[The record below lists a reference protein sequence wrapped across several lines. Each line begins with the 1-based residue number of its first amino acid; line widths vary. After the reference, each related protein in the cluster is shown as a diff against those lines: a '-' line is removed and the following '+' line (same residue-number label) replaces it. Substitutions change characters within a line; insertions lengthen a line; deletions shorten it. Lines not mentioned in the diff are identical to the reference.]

1 MSAVRMGERG
11 QITIP
16 KDMRDKL
23 GLQPKAV
30 LDVTMDGNTIRILK
44 PSEGAKRVAAIRG
57 IADLK
62 YAGSV
67 DEYIE
72 EIRGR

>member
-1 MSAVRMGERG
+1 MKVGEKG

-16 KDMRDKL
+16 KRIRERH
-23 GLQPKAV
+23 GLQKNTEV
-30 LDVTMDGNTIRILK
+30 EVIDGESGILIR
-44 PSEGAKRVAAIRG
+44 KRTRG
-57 IADLK
+57 VHPIERMYGSIELK
-62 YAGSV
+62 YANSV

>member
-1 MSAVRMGERG
+1 MKIGERG
-11 QITIP
+11 QVTIP
-16 KDMRDKL
+16 KNLRERY
-23 GLQPKAV
+23 GLQPNV
-30 LDVTMDGNTIRILK
+30 DVDFVDDGKGIRVVK
-44 PSEGAKRVAAIRG
+44 RSEGAKRVASIRG
-57 IADLK
+57 IADIR